1 MRNIMLTGLVLATV
15 AGASLCGACS
25 KSSDNQSAENI
36 AEADKRDRQMSKG
49 LVRGDPKTLII
60 QSEQLP
66 TNFAMAGGEPKG
78 VNEYSQV
85 YFNPQ
90 ALVDPTKAD
99 PELLGVIANLT
110 LLDTPAA
117 AGKTFTDQGGLN
129 VDSVINDIRAATP
142 GAQPLGVEPY
152 SAKISGTDR
161 VLAFRVRY
169 ILNEA
174 HVFEYR
180 FRFRVANAVGNLIIS
195 ALATAQG
202 EEPAILLGQAQS
214 IAELQAAR
222 LNSARR

>member
-1 MRNIMLTGLVLATV
+1 
-15 AGASLCGACS
+15 
-25 KSSDNQSAENI
+25 
-36 AEADKRDRQMSKG
+36 MSKG
-49 LVRGDPKTLII
+49 LVHGDPKTLII
-60 QSEQLP
+60 QREELP
-66 TNFAMAGGEPKG
+66 ANFTMAGGEPKG
-78 VNEYSQV
+78 ANEYGQV

-90 ALVDPTKAD
+90 ALVDQSGAG

-152 SAKISGTDR
+152 SAKINGTDR
-161 VLAFRVRY
+161 VSAFRVRY
-169 ILNEA
+169 VLNEA

-180 FRFRVANAVGNLIIS
+180 FRFRVANAVGNVIIS

-202 EEPAILLGQAQS
+202 GEPAALVGQAQS
-214 IAELQAAR
+214 IAERQVAR